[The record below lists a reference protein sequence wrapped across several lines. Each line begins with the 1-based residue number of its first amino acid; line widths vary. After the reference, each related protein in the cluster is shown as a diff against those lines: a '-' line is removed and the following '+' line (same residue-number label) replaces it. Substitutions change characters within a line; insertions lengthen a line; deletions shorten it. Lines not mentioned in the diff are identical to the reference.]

1 MKWKTIYKDGN
12 NTMNQ
17 HITPEQLEIFNRYFN
32 IQQFKQNVEYRTHE
46 KITNQNLSEYLL
58 GNKELFEQPINHS
71 ENKKTIFYITSKLHP
86 FGNLAKP
93 ISYIRDIKDFI
104 LNEMNDFIKYNKTL
118 KGPTIEE
125 KIKLFNKHFTIE
137 LVENKEYYL
146 DYPDLNMN
154 DMELVLLQDLK
165 NDENKGEKTNLTSST
180 FIIHKGTKRIKE
192 VRTMRE
198 VREFIESE
206 MYFEL
211 PLWEIANYGK

>member
-1 MKWKTIYKDGN
+1 MT
-12 NTMNQ
+12 Q

-32 IQQFKQNVEYRTHE
+32 IQQLKQNVEYRTHE
-46 KITNQNLSEYLL
+46 KITNQNLSKYLL
-58 GNKELFEQPINHS
+58 GNKKFFEQPINHS
-71 ENKKTIFYITSKLHP
+71 ANEKTIFYITSKLHP

-93 ISYIRDIKDFI
+93 ISYIQDVKNFI

-125 KIKLFNKHFTIE
+125 KIKLFNQYFTIE
-137 LVENKEYYL
+137 LVENKERYL

-154 DMELVLLQDLK
+154 DMSLTLLQDLK
-165 NDENKGEKTNLTSST
+165 HDTNKEEKNELVSST

-192 VRTMRE
+192 VRTMYE
-198 VREFIESE
+198 VREFIENE
-206 MYFEL
+206 MYYEL

>member
-1 MKWKTIYKDGN
+1 MS
-12 NTMNQ
+12 Q

-32 IQQFKQNVEYRTHE
+32 IQQFKQNIEYRTHE
-46 KITNQNLSEYLL
+46 KITNQNLGEYLL

-71 ENKKTIFYITSKLHP
+71 ENEKTIFYITSKLHP

-93 ISYIRDIKDFI
+93 ISYIRDVKDFI

-125 KIKLFNKHFTIE
+125 KIKLFNQHFTIE
-137 LVENKEYYL
+137 LIENKEYHL

-154 DMELVLLQDLK
+154 DMDLVLLQDLK
-165 NDENKGEKTNLTSST
+165 HDANKKEKIGLVSST

-192 VRTMRE
+192 VRTMYE
-198 VREFIESE
+198 VREFIENE
-206 MYFEL
+206 MYYEL
-211 PLWEIANYGK
+211 PLWEIAKYGK

>member
-1 MKWKTIYKDGN
+1 MT
-12 NTMNQ
+12 Q

-32 IQQFKQNVEYRTHE
+32 IQQFKQNTEYRTHE
-46 KITNQNLSEYLL
+46 KITNQNLNEYLL
-58 GNKELFEQPINHS
+58 GNKEFFEQPINHT
-71 ENKKTIFYITSKLHP
+71 ENNKTIFYITSKLHT

-93 ISYIRDIKDFI
+93 ISYIRDVKDFI

-125 KIKLFNKHFTIE
+125 KIKLFNQYFTIE

-154 DMELVLLQDLK
+154 DMDLVILQDLK
-165 NDENKGEKTNLTSST
+165 HDKNKEERIGLVSST

-192 VRTMRE
+192 VRTMYE
-198 VREFIESE
+198 VREFIENE
-206 MYFEL
+206 MYYEL
-211 PLWEIANYGK
+211 PLWEIADYGK

>member
-1 MKWKTIYKDGN
+1 MTQN
-12 NTMNQ
+12 
-17 HITPEQLEIFNRYFN
+17 ITPEQIEIFNRYFN
-32 IQQFKQNVEYRTHE
+32 IQQLKQNVEYRTHE

-58 GNKELFEQPINHS
+58 GNKEFFEQPINHS
-71 ENKKTIFYITSKLHP
+71 ANEKTIFYITSKQHP

-93 ISYIRDIKDFI
+93 ISYIRDVKDFI
-104 LNEMNDFIKYNKTL
+104 LNEMDDFIKYNKPL

-125 KIKLFNKHFTIE
+125 KIKLFNQYFTIE
-137 LVENKEYYL
+137 LIENKECYL

-165 NDENKGEKTNLTSST
+165 HDENKEEKTNLISST

-192 VRTMRE
+192 VRTMYE
-198 VREFIESE
+198 VREFIENE
-206 MYFEL
+206 MYYEL